1 MIDNYVLPDAYLLSE
16 SGPDFDFCVWQPSE
30 KLAVLGRGDKTDA
43 SLIIKN
49 IEKDNIKVV
58 QRPSGGHAVFLSEKM
73 LAFSIVSRVEPLPKS
88 KDFFSFGNSIII
100 RALESLGVTGLS
112 CEGISDIAISQ
123 KKIAGTAIYRN
134 KALVFFHAIINVEE
148 KSSIFDRYLNY
159 PEKAPEYRYS
169 RRHSD
174 FISSLRQM
182 GYVIGVKQLMEMLN
196 FVGNNSISSN
206 NVT

>member
-1 MIDNYVLPDAYLLSE
+1 MTDKYILPDAYLLSE
-16 SGPDFDFCVWQPSE
+16 SGPDFDFCVWRPSE
-30 KLAVLGRGDKTDA
+30 RLAILGRGDKADT

-73 LAFSIVSRVEPLPKS
+73 LAFSIVSRIEPLPKS
-88 KDFFSFGNSIII
+88 KDFFSFGNGIII

-148 KSSIFDRYLNY
+148 KCNIFDRYLNY
-159 PEKAPEYRYS
+159 PEKTPEYRNS
-169 RRHSD
+169 RKHSD
-174 FISSLRQM
+174 FISSLRQA

-196 FVGNNSISSN
+196 YFGNTSFFSI